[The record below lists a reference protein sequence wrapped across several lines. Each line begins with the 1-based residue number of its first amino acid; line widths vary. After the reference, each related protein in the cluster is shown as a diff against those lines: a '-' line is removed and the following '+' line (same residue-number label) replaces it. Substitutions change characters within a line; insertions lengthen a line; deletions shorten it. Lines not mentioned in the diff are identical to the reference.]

1 MSTSPP
7 VLYFS
12 LPFNRNICCHHC
24 CFRGNQA
31 VINIKLIN
39 TFRYPVSRVQLCNAF
54 ESRELRDVILY
65 KGGREAAAGRADR
78 LCNNGIVAQRH
89 NSCISTILLCSC
101 TCSVCLLQ
109 ALECFEEQTLV
120 SMLCWCTNHPH
131 HNYGL
136 TTRWRFWKNIQFSL
150 PDFCK
155 GQDPWLDSVKFLNG
169 WIWNS

>member
-1 MSTSPP
+1 MLVSTDWACPLPPP

-39 TFRYPVSRVQLCNAF
+39 TFRTLCQESNYVTP
-54 ESRELRDVILY
+54 ESREMRDVILY

-89 NSCISTILLCSC
+89 NSCIVTILHILAAPFVFAC
-101 TCSVCLLQ
+101 
-109 ALECFEEQTLV
+109 
-120 SMLCWCTNHPH
+120 
-131 HNYGL
+131 
-136 TTRWRFWKNIQFSL
+136 
-150 PDFCK
+150 CK
-155 GQDPWLDSVKFLNG
+155 LWSALDSILSRRWFPCTTDLQTIPPTTTG
-169 WIWNS
+169 

>member
-65 KGGREAAAGRADR
+65 KGVGRQ
-78 LCNNGIVAQRH
+78 QRG
-89 NSCISTILLCSC
+89 
-101 TCSVCLLQ
+101 
-109 ALECFEEQTLV
+109 EQTGYV
-120 SMLCWCTNHPH
+120 TT
-131 HNYGL
+131 GL
-136 TTRWRFWKNIQFSL
+136 SRSVTTRVFLQYCCVAAPVVFAC
-150 PDFCK
+150 CK
-155 GQDPWLDSVKFLNG
+155 LWSALKSRRWFPCSADVQTIPTTTTG
-169 WIWNS
+169 